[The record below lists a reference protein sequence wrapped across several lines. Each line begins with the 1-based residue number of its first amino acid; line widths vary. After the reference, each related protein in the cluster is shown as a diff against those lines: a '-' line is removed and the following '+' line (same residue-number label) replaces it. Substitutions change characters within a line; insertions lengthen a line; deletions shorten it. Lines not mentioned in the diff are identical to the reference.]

1 MVFPSPDIAR
11 LLRFSFPFLLTEE
24 PAAIFVSPD
33 LSG

>member
-1 MVFPSPDIAR
+1 MVFPSPDIAP
-11 LLRFSFPFLLTEE
+11 LLRFSFLFLTEE